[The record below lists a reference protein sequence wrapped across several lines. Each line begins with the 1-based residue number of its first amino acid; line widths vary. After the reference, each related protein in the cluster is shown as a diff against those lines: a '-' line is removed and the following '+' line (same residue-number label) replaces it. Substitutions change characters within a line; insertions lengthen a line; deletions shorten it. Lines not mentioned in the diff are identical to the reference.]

1 MHGMIET
8 FRVVRWL
15 LSLLMLGVGATYA
28 ELQVDISRGVEG
40 AIPIAIVPFTNQEGL
55 TDPLSKVVAADLRRS
70 GRFQPLSEDRMQ
82 ERPVAPEQVQFGIWQ
97 ALGQDYIAIGQVQR
111 IGGGDYQADFHVLD
125 VIRGTTLTSYKLPF
139 RAADARRAAHRIAD
153 VIYQAILGEPGA
165 FATRVAYVT
174 VSGEGPSTRHYRLQ
188 IADTDGHNPQTVLSS
203 VEPIMSPAWSPDGSQ
218 IAYVSFENRTSAV
231 FIQTLATG
239 ERRKVSDAPGINGAP
254 AFSPDGAK
262 LALTL
267 SKEGNPDIY
276 VQDLASGAL
285 HKITDYDGIDT
296 EPNWSPDGRSIVFTS
311 DRGGKPQL
319 YLVPA
324 EGGAAR
330 RLTYEGDYNARGVF
344 SPDGRN
350 LAMVHGT
357 RNHYRIA
364 VMDLASRALRVLTQG
379 PLDES
384 PGFAPNGS
392 MILYAARSG
401 NSGYLAAV
409 SIDGK
414 VHQTLRVEGGLVREP
429 AWSPL

>member
-8 FRVVRWL
+8 LRIARWL
-15 LSLLMLGVGATYA
+15 SILLMLWVGVAYA
-28 ELQVDISRGVEG
+28 ELQIDISRGVEG
-40 AIPIAIVPFTNQEGL
+40 AIPIAIVPFSNQEEL
-55 TDPLSKVVAADLRRS
+55 ADPISEVVAADLRRS
-70 GRFQPLSEDRMQ
+70 GRFYPLSEDRMQ
-82 ERPVAPEQVQFGIWQ
+82 ERPVTPEQVQFGIWQ
-97 ALGQDYIAIGQVQR
+97 ALGQDYIAVGQVQR
-111 IGGGDYQADFHVLD
+111 IGEGDYQADFHVLD
-125 VIRGTTLTSYKLPF
+125 VIRGTKLTSYKLPF
-139 RAADARRAAHRIAD
+139 RAGGARQASHRIAD
-153 VIYQAILGEPGA
+153 VIYQAILGEPGV

-174 VSGEGPSTRHYRLQ
+174 VSGEGKTRHYHLQ

-203 VEPIMSPAWSPDGSQ
+203 GEPIMSPAWSPDGSQ

-231 FIQTLATG
+231 FVQTLATG

-254 AFSPDGAK
+254 AFSPDGGK

-276 VQDLASGAL
+276 VKDLASGAL
-285 HKITDYDGIDT
+285 HKITDDEGIDT
-296 EPNWSPDGRSIVFTS
+296 EPNWSPDGRFIVFTS

-324 EGGAAR
+324 EGGRAQ

-344 SPDGRN
+344 SPDGRS

-392 MILYAARSG
+392 MILYAAHSG
-401 NSGYLAAV
+401 DSGHLAAV

-414 VHQTLRVEGGLVREP
+414 VHQTLRVEGGLAREP
-429 AWSPL
+429 AWSPR